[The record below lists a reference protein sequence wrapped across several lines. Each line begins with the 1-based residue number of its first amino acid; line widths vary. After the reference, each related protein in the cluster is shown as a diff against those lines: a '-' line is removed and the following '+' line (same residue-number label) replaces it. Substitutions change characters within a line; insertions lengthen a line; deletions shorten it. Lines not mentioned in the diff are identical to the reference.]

1 MLSNKILDS
10 VDSTT
15 LLGLVID
22 KLLSFDGHIEKVC
35 KKLASRIAVL
45 RKIRAYL
52 PLNQRLQH
60 YNAIIR
66 PVMSYA
72 STIWGTSNMILLN
85 RILKLQKRAARTIMF
100 ADRQAPSVAL
110 FNKLSWIPF
119 YEQCKIDKCAIFYK
133 RIHNNLPS
141 YLGDCIILNNV
152 RNSRNT
158 RYANF
163 NAICPRYKRETE
175 GGRTFLV
182 TATRQ
187 WNNIPL
193 NLRKVNS
200 LNCFKNILQS
210 NILKDQQHL
219 HHFSI

>member
-1 MLSNKILDS
+1 
-10 VDSTT
+10 
-15 LLGLVID
+15 
-22 KLLSFDGHIEKVC
+22 
-35 KKLASRIAVL
+35 
-45 RKIRAYL
+45 
-52 PLNQRLQH
+52 
-60 YNAIIR
+60 
-66 PVMSYA
+66 
-72 STIWGTSNMILLN
+72 
-85 RILKLQKRAARTIMF
+85 MF
-100 ADRQAPSVAL
+100 AGRQAPSVAL
-110 FNKLSWIPF
+110 FNELSWIPF
-119 YEQCKIDKCAIFYK
+119 YEQRKIDKCAIFYK
-133 RIHNNLPS
+133 RIHSNLPS

-193 NLRKVNS
+193 NIRKVDS